1 MSGSKDFNLN
11 ILLKYKNG
19 EIYLIS
25 NNTDVFLNETL
36 IFSNDRK
43 IRIDFNENRIELF
56 KTKKF
61 NLLKGYKKFHKQRG
75 FNGFRL

>member
-1 MSGSKDFNLN
+1 MCLVKKQMSGSKDFNLN

-56 KTKKF
+56 KTKKV
-61 NLLKGYKKFHKQRG
+61 
-75 FNGFRL
+75 